1 MQEFLGPDLRNIKG
15 QLPTSRNTNRQ
26 HSRKQFLEAANQSDS
41 KSSDASTSLSNEN
54 LHPVEL
60 PSTSIAAEVNLKL
73 LQE

>member
-15 QLPTSRNTNRQ
+15 QLPTSRNRQ